1 MAILLDMDQ
10 LILDGL
16 GDGVESHAGGPN
28 YKTRRKDVFG
38 YFPVCALESVV
49 DLVFFDFGD
58 SSVGDDV
65 YFIVAEFL
73 FRVFAD
79 FFIVCV
85 QDMRLRLNDMDR
97 NLISQQRWELS
108 SIMTL

>member
-1 MAILLDMDQ
+1 MAIFLDMDQ

-16 GDGVESHAGGPN
+16 GDGVESHAGGPDD
-28 YKTRRKDVFG
+28 KTRWKDVFG
-38 YFPVCALESVV
+38 YFSIWALQSVV
-49 DLVFFDFGD
+49 DFVFFDFGD

-85 QDMRLRLNDMDR
+85 QDMGLRLNDMDR
-97 NLISQQRWELS
+97 YLISQ
-108 SIMTL
+108 